1 MMSSILMRT
10 PRMFSPLSTPSFATD
25 CHAAYVL
32 DTLRHVDDDVWAST
46 LRCIA
51 PDLACVIGI
60 PVVLLNENM
69 STSFDIRVGTA
80 PSLVYVSAQL
90 MAEWQPFTEKPVVLV
105 WRQGHVRLI

>member
-80 PSLVYVSAQL
+80 PWSMSAHSSWLSGNPLQKNRLCLFGDKVTYV
-90 MAEWQPFTEKPVVLV
+90 
-105 WRQGHVRLI
+105 